1 MSFFY
6 RLPLLGIALLTAV
19 ALTGCESKSKR
30 EFNAGCQSGGTDR
43 STCSC
48 VYDQLGPVCMIIKTC
63 AMVQSLWLTHVV
75 RLSTSVKSV
84 SAQPMVHML
93 IELVELRNIDYLK
106 PILQATY
113 KSSRMI

>member
-1 MSFFY
+1 MSLFY

-48 VYDQLGPVCMIIKTC
+48 VYDQLEAQYSPAVMEKLGDQNLSNFDLPQDFVENMALAAQYC
-63 AMVQSLWLTHVV
+63 QS
-75 RLSTSVKSV
+75 R
-84 SAQPMVHML
+84 
-93 IELVELRNIDYLK
+93 
-106 PILQATY
+106 
-113 KSSRMI
+113 